1 MFDARLRLE
10 RKESE
15 GNSVCTWK
23 MFNKIGN
30 GHAG

>member
-1 MFDARLRLE
+1 MFDAMLRLG

-15 GNSVCTWK
+15 GNNVCTWK
-23 MFNKIGN
+23 MLNKKGN